1 MSATSGCEFWPSY
14 PSAVWSWGW
23 EESLNLSKFKLSYLW
38 TDMISHIL
46 YLRLSRQHVHYHQ
59 ECHIDEE
66 REAQGH
72 EFWLSSFQSNGRTAL
87 LRPLWSWVW
96 THDFHGTMKWEDK
109 RCVSFHFSPEAVRA
123 STQFTMFFSPCFCKH
138 GKHRDGTSLGLGW
151 WQKSQV
157 SSDACGMSDSYD
169 LVALSRW
176 FGGVN
181 EFWYKNQ

>member
-59 ECHIDEE
+59 DCHIDEE

-87 LRPLWSWVW
+87 LQPLWSWVW
-96 THDFHGTMKWEDK
+96 TYDFHGTMKWEDK
-109 RCVSFHFSPEAVRA
+109 RCVCLSLFSR
-123 STQFTMFFSPCFCKH
+123 SN
-138 GKHRDGTSLGLGW
+138 
-151 WQKSQV
+151 KSQCSIHRVLV
-157 SSDACGMSDSYD
+157 SLLLQAWQ
-169 LVALSRW
+169 AQRW
-176 FGGVN
+176 NFSWPRLMAEKPGILWCMRDEWQLWPCCFKPLIWGC
-181 EFWYKNQ
+181 EWILA